1 MTPSSDHQVIEQTI
15 KMPLDHYEM
24 IVENNRMLKS
34 VIAQITGETW
44 LTTNQAAKYI
54 KKSVTHLRGRLKDE
68 IGYSQPGNE
77 IVFRREDLDRYLMR
91 DYKPAKD

>member
-1 MTPSSDHQVIEQTI
+1 
-15 KMPLDHYEM
+15 
-24 IVENNRMLKS
+24 MLKS

-44 LTTNQAAKYI
+44 LTTKEAAKYI

-68 IGYSQPGNE
+68 IGYSQPGSE

>member
-1 MTPSSDHQVIEQTI
+1 
-15 KMPLDHYEM
+15 
-24 IVENNRMLKS
+24 MLKS